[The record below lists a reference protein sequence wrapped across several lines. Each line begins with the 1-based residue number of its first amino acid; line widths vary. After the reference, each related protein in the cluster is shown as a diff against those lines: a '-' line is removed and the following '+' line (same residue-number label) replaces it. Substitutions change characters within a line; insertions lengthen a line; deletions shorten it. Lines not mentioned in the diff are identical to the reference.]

1 MNNDYSQDP
10 LMQFRSWFEQGT
22 GEAVALATATSGGA
36 PSVRMV
42 LLKGVDERGFVF
54 VTNYESR
61 KGRELAENPQAALLF
76 YWPELGRQ
84 VRVEGSV
91 ERISDAESD
100 TYFATRP
107 RGAQLAANASRQ
119 SEPLESREALEARF
133 AELDAAHP
141 DEVPRPPHWGGFRLR
156 PTTYEFW
163 QHRENRL
170 HDRYRYRRGQND
182 WMMERLS
189 P

>member
-1 MNNDYSQDP
+1 
-10 LMQFRSWFEQGT
+10 MQFRSWFEQGT

-163 QHRENRL
+163 QHQENRL

>member
-1 MNNDYSQDP
+1 MNNGYSQDP
-10 LMQFRSWFEQGT
+10 LELFRSWFEQGP
-22 GEAVALATATSGGA
+22 GEAVALATATSDGA
-36 PSVRMV
+36 PSVRML
-42 LLKGVDERGFVF
+42 LLKSVDERGFVF
-54 VTNYESR
+54 VTNHESR

-84 VRVEGSV
+84 VRVEGPV
-91 ERISDAESD
+91 ERVSGAESD

-141 DEVPRPPHWGGFRLR
+141 DDVPRPPHWGGFRLK
-156 PTTYEFW
+156 PETYEFW
-163 QHRENRL
+163 QHRDNRL
-170 HDRYRYRRGQND
+170 HDRLRYRRDGND
-182 WMMERLS
+182 WLIERLN